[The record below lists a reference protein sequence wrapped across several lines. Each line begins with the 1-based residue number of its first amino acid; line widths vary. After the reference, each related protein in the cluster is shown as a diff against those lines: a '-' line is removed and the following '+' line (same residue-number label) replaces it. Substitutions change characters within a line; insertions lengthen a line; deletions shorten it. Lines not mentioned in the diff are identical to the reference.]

1 MIRRPAVLV
10 AELVCAL
17 AASAAEIPRRAPEL
31 AFTLPG
37 GKQALLSSYRGK
49 VVLVE
54 LLYTTCPHCQLSARA
69 LSRMYEEL
77 KPRGFQPLGVA
88 FNEMASVLLP
98 DFLKQTQPN
107 FPIGYAQRDPVL
119 SFLQHPSIRRFVVPQ
134 FVLID
139 RKGMIRGQT
148 TAEGSDDF
156 YDEKNMRA
164 RIEALLNEPAGAARK
179 KR

>member
-1 MIRRPAVLV
+1 
-10 AELVCAL
+10 
-17 AASAAEIPRRAPEL
+17 
-31 AFTLPG
+31 
-37 GKQALLSSYRGK
+37 
-49 VVLVE
+49 
-54 LLYTTCPHCQLSARA
+54 
-69 LSRMYEEL
+69 MYEEL

-119 SFLQHPSIRRFVVPQ
+119 SFLQHPAILRFVVPQ

-179 KR
+179 KSNASFHQRLLARSLGSRSRTRTALPPSAATKRGTPCATSCVSALPMESAARTRSRN